1 VELRISVHD
10 KLGGIGDRR
19 MGEIGWFGGLLHLVV
34 IFFIDLLV
42 HNYAHRCPP
51 VRQGNTP
58 GTTRG

>member
-10 KLGGIGDRR
+10 RLGRIGDRR

-34 IFFIDLLV
+34 IDLLV

-51 VRQGNTP
+51 VRQGNKP